1 MHPGSAALVVP
12 AIKLRQASESEEPGM
27 LKQRIITA
35 LILAPLLLGAIF
47 LLPNHWFALFL
58 ALPVMLGASEWANI
72 MGYEKESD
80 RLPFVLAVGVLI
92 SLCYWLGLKLI
103 VLLAL
108 VWWVLAFFLVK
119 AYPENVDKW
128 SGKGTQFAI
137 GLVILVPAWM
147 ALIMLQGQPNGPY
160 WVMYVM
166 FLVWGADTGAYFV
179 GRQFGKA
186 KLAPAVSPGKSI
198 AGLWGGVGTT
208 FLIALGVALWT
219 GAADQVGLLLFLAVS
234 MLAVFASVLGDLAE
248 SMFKRHRGIKDSS
261 QLLPGHGGILDRIDS
276 VTAAAPVFVGC
287 MYLLGGVL

>member
-1 MHPGSAALVVP
+1 
-12 AIKLRQASESEEPGM
+12 M
-27 LKQRIITA
+27 LKQRVITA

-58 ALPVMLGASEWANI
+58 ALPLMLGASEWANI
-72 MGYEKESD
+72 MGYEQEKA
-80 RLPFVLAVGVLI
+80 RLPFVVTVGVLL
-92 SLCYWLGLKLI
+92 SLCYWLAIKW
-103 VLLAL
+103 VLLVAL
-108 VWWVLAFFLVK
+108 VWWLVAFFLVR
-119 AYPENVDKW
+119 AYPDKVDLW
-128 SGKGTQFAI
+128 SGKSAQFAI
-137 GLVILVPAWM
+137 GLAILVPSWM
-147 ALIMLQGQPNGPY
+147 ALVMLQGQENGSY

-186 KLAPAVSPGKSI
+186 KLAPAVSPGKSM
-198 AGLWGGVGTT
+198 AGLWGGVATT

-219 GAADQVGLLLFLAVS
+219 GAAESVGIILFLVVS

-287 MYLLGGVL
+287 MYLLGGVA

>member
-1 MHPGSAALVVP
+1 
-12 AIKLRQASESEEPGM
+12 M
-27 LKQRIITA
+27 LKQRIMTA

-58 ALPVMLGASEWANI
+58 ALPVMLGASEWANL
-72 MGYEKESD
+72 MGHEQEGQ
-80 RLPFVLAVGVLI
+80 RVPFVVAVGVLI
-92 SLCYWLGLKLI
+92 SLCYWFSLKFV
-103 VLLAL
+103 VLLGVA
-108 VWWVLAFFLVK
+108 WWIAAFFLVK
-119 AYPENVDKW
+119 AYPDRVAQWESRNIRFV
-128 SGKGTQFAI
+128 I
-137 GLVILVPAWM
+137 GLLILVPAWL
-147 ALIMLQGQPNGPY
+147 ALVMLQGQPHGPY

-198 AGLWGGVGTT
+198 AGLWGGVATT
-208 FLIALGVALWT
+208 FLIALGVAVLT
-219 GAADQVGLLLFLAVS
+219 DAAQPVGIILFLLIS

-287 MYLLGGVL
+287 MYLLGGVV

>member
-1 MHPGSAALVVP
+1 
-12 AIKLRQASESEEPGM
+12 M
-27 LKQRIITA
+27 LKQRVITA
-35 LILAPLLLGAIF
+35 LILAPLVLGAIF

-72 MGYEKESD
+72 MGDEDEKD
-80 RLPFVLAVGVLI
+80 RIPFVLAVGALI
-92 SLCYWLGLKLI
+92 TLCFWLALKWV

-108 VWWVLAFFLVK
+108 VWWVAAFFLVR
-119 AYPENVDKW
+119 AYPDKVDSW
-128 SGKGTQFAI
+128 SARPVRFVI

-147 ALIMLQGQPNGPY
+147 ALIMLQGQENGPY

-198 AGLWGGVGTT
+198 AGLWGGVATT
-208 FLIALGVALWT
+208 FLIALGVGLWT
-219 GAADQVGLLLFLAVS
+219 GAASKVGLVLFLAVS

-276 VTAAAPVFVGC
+276 VTAAAPVFVGI
-287 MYLLGGVL
+287 MYLLGGVV